1 MPRFLLCLLAAVVV
15 APAGLHAQSEEQA
28 VLQVVKRL
36 FDGMR
41 TRDTTLMRAQL
52 DPTARMI
59 AITPEQK
66 IATIDPSRWIG
77 GVGKA
82 TGDAYDERIFDP
94 EVRVDDNIATVWTY
108 YEFWLGPK
116 LSHCG
121 IDAFFLAKTSAGWKV
136 NQVAD
141 TRRKDCTPRK

>member
-1 MPRFLLCLLAAVVV
+1 
-15 APAGLHAQSEEQA
+15 
-28 VLQVVKRL
+28 
-36 FDGMR
+36 MR